1 MTQESLPC
9 FRSHRY
15 PLTDI
20 LITLS
25 GFSGFKEGH
34 EIRNEQLWGG
44 LERYRMKE
52 GEMGL
57 IIYIKKKNIKNGAGG
72 MVQ

>member
-1 MTQESLPC
+1 MDSVDL
-9 FRSHRY
+9 RR
-15 PLTDI
+15 
-20 LITLS
+20 
-25 GFSGFKEGH
+25 GH
-34 EIRNEQLWGG
+34 EIRKEQLWGG
-44 LERYRMKE
+44 LERYRMEE